1 MEEID
6 FEKRFLKDR
15 GHGIWLSDEEVTIL
29 ERYDIPYQNCC
40 KLTEILYYIDRVLED
55 EEIEELEN
63 LSIQISD
70 RNYYQNTNK

>member
-6 FEKRFLKDR
+6 FEKRFLKER
-15 GHGIWLSDEEVTIL
+15 NHGIWLSDEEVRIL
-29 ERYDIPYQNCC
+29 ERYEIPYQSCM
-40 KLTEILYYIDRVLED
+40 KLTEILYYIDRILEE

-63 LSIQISD
+63 LSIQISE

>member
-29 ERYDIPYQNCC
+29 ERYEIPYQNCLQ
-40 KLTEILYYIDRVLED
+40 LTEILYYIDRVLEN
-55 EEIEELEN
+55 EEIEELEAV
-63 LSIQISD
+63 SIQISD

>member
-1 MEEID
+1 MNED
-6 FEKRFLKDR
+6 NKKRFLKDR
-15 GHGIWLSDEEVTIL
+15 GHNIWLSDEEVAIL
-29 ERYDIPYQNCC
+29 NRYNIPYQTCLT
-40 KLTEILYYIDRVLED
+40 LTEILYHIDNILNE